1 MHEYE
6 KGLKNGTFVVQYESR
21 KETGTFTNDLKNR
34 TMFYWYDN
42 GQIWMQENYKM
53 GKKHGL
59 MIGWYKN
66 EKKIIQQH

>member
-1 MHEYE
+1 MM
-6 KGLKNGTFVVQYESR
+6 S
-21 KETGTFTNDLKNR
+21 
-34 TMFYWYDN
+34 YWYDN

-66 EKKIIQQH
+66 GKEHTAKLEKRP